1 MRIVSIYFKGG
12 FNRNKVHSHV
22 SLHSMLLWFSSS
34 TVGITHIITQIQ
46 LHYVEEKKRVTS
58 DLILTHPVDTN

>member
-46 LHYVEEKKRVTS
+46 LHYVEEK
-58 DLILTHPVDTN
+58 NE